1 MKRVYLIAAA
11 IIASAFASN
20 AQTYYQNNKN
30 PEILHHSERGE
41 AFRKEIFLPQ
51 VNGYNVYKA
60 DLHTHTIHSDGDAT
74 VAFRVNEAWYDG
86 LDILAVTD
94 HIEYRSRERIL
105 VNYLKNYLSEEHKKA
120 VNWNIN
126 DRKPM
131 TDDGILVDLN
141 FSCKEANRYA
151 EKYGL
156 LIATEMRDATHADK
170 VVEYADMVQV
180 GAKAMY
186 DHGLLTAAGQS
197 GKPVILKRGFGSTLQ
212 ELVNCA
218 DFIMS
223 CGNDQVILCER
234 GIRSFETNTRFTLDL
249 CGVAWLKEHC
259 NLPIILDPSHAMGY
273 AYGIGDLA
281 RACTAMG
288 VDGLLIETH
297 PCPECAQSDAPQ
309 QLNHQQ
315 FTEMYASLKPI
326 AAAIGK
332 TLV

>member
-1 MKRVYLIAAA
+1 M
-11 IIASAFASN
+11 IIHLP
-20 AQTYYQNNKN
+20 KN
-30 PEILHHSERGE
+30 ISYAYVQELADYAGALCLE
-41 AFRKEIFLPQ
+41 
-51 VNGYNVYKA
+51 KA
-60 DLHTHTIHSDGDAT
+60 DHFVLITNHTVNQLPATLESMALAHWTFNTDMQLSSREYHPDTHRIAIGDTYIGGDGSNQLMIAGPCAIESREQIEQSCQMLIQQGIRVLRAGCYKPRT
-74 VAFRVNEAWYDG
+74 SPYTFRGLGEDG
-86 LDILAVTD
+86 LKLLA
-94 HIEYRSRERIL
+94 EMR
-105 VNYLKNYLSEEHKKA
+105 
-120 VNWNIN
+120 
-126 DRKPM
+126 
-131 TDDGILVDLN
+131 
-141 FSCKEANRYA
+141 

-170 VVEYADMVQV
+170 VVEYADIVQV

-197 GKPVILKRGFGSTLQ
+197 SKPVILKRGFGSTLQ

-249 CGVAWLKEHC
+249 CGVAWLKQHC

-288 VDGLLIETH
+288 IDGLLIETH
-297 PCPECAQSDAPQ
+297 PCPQCAQSDAPQ
-309 QLNHQQ
+309 QLDHQQ
-315 FTEMYASLKPI
+315 FGEMYTSLKPI
-326 AAAIGK
+326 AQTVGK
-332 TLV
+332 TLI

>member
-1 MKRVYLIAAA
+1 MIIHLPKNISHACAQGYADKLGALCMEKPDCFVLISNHTVKNVPTELQEIAIGHWSFATDMQLSSREYYPNTHRVAIGDTYIGGDGKNQLMIAGPCAVESREQIEQSCQMLKEQGIRVLRA
-11 IIASAFASN
+11 GCYKPRTSPYTF
-20 AQTYYQNNKN
+20 
-30 PEILHHSERGE
+30 RGLGE
-41 AFRKEIFLPQ
+41 
-51 VNGYNVYKA
+51 
-60 DLHTHTIHSDGDAT
+60 
-74 VAFRVNEAWYDG
+74 DG
-86 LDILAVTD
+86 LKLLA
-94 HIEYRSRERIL
+94 EMR
-105 VNYLKNYLSEEHKKA
+105 
-120 VNWNIN
+120 
-126 DRKPM
+126 
-131 TDDGILVDLN
+131 
-141 FSCKEANRYA
+141 

-170 VVEYADMVQV
+170 VVEYADIVQV

-223 CGNDQVILCER
+223 CGNEQVILCER

-273 AYGIGDLA
+273 AYGITDLA

-297 PCPECAQSDAPQ
+297 PCPECAQSDAAQ
-309 QLNHQQ
+309 QLNHRQ
-315 FTEMYASLKPI
+315 FAEMYASLQPI
-326 AAAIGK
+326 AAAVGK

>member
-1 MKRVYLIAAA
+1 M
-11 IIASAFASN
+11 IIHLP
-20 AQTYYQNNKN
+20 KN
-30 PEILHHSERGE
+30 ISYAYVQELADHVGALCLE
-41 AFRKEIFLPQ
+41 
-51 VNGYNVYKA
+51 KA
-60 DLHTHTIHSDGDAT
+60 DHFVLITNHTVKQLPATLESMALAHWTFNTDMQLSSREYHPETHRIAIGDTYIGGDGSNQLMIAGPCAIESREQIEQSCQMLIQQGIRVLRAGCYKPRT
-74 VAFRVNEAWYDG
+74 SPYTFRGLGEDG
-86 LDILAVTD
+86 LKLLA
-94 HIEYRSRERIL
+94 EMR
-105 VNYLKNYLSEEHKKA
+105 
-120 VNWNIN
+120 
-126 DRKPM
+126 
-131 TDDGILVDLN
+131 
-141 FSCKEANRYA
+141 

-170 VVEYADMVQV
+170 VVEYADIVQV

-197 GKPVILKRGFGSTLQ
+197 SKPVILKRGFGSTLQ

-249 CGVAWLKEHC
+249 CGVAWLKQHC

-288 VDGLLIETH
+288 IDGLLIETH
-297 PCPECAQSDAPQ
+297 PCPQCAQSDAPQ
-309 QLNHQQ
+309 QLDHQQ
-315 FTEMYASLKPI
+315 FGEMYTSLKPI
-326 AAAIGK
+326 AHAVGK

>member
-1 MKRVYLIAAA
+1 M
-11 IIASAFASN
+11 IIHLPKNISRASAQAYAGGIGALCLEQPEHYVLITNHMVKQLPEELQDIALDHWTFATDMQLSSR
-20 AQTYYQNNKN
+20 QYMPDTHRITIGDTYIGGDGKN
-30 PEILHHSERGE
+30 QLMIAGPCAVESREQIEQSCQMLKQHGIRVLRAGSYKPRTSPYTFRGLGE
-41 AFRKEIFLPQ
+41 
-51 VNGYNVYKA
+51 
-60 DLHTHTIHSDGDAT
+60 
-74 VAFRVNEAWYDG
+74 DG
-86 LDILAVTD
+86 LKLLA
-94 HIEYRSRERIL
+94 EMR
-105 VNYLKNYLSEEHKKA
+105 
-120 VNWNIN
+120 
-126 DRKPM
+126 
-131 TDDGILVDLN
+131 
-141 FSCKEANRYA
+141 

-170 VVEYADMVQV
+170 VVEYADIVQI

-297 PCPECAQSDAPQ
+297 PNPCQAQSDAPQ
-309 QLNHQQ
+309 QLDHQQ
-315 FTEMYASLKPI
+315 FGEMYDSLRTI
-326 AAAIGK
+326 AAAVGK
-332 TLV
+332 NLV

>member
-1 MKRVYLIAAA
+1 MIIHLPKNISRAYVQEVADHVGALWLEKTDCFVLITNHTVKQLPTELENIALAHWTLNTDMQLSSREYHPDTHQITSGNTYIGGDGSNQLMVAGPCAIESREQIEQSCQMLKQLGIRVLRAGCYKPRT
-11 IIASAFASN
+11 SPYTF
-20 AQTYYQNNKN
+20 
-30 PEILHHSERGE
+30 RGLGE
-41 AFRKEIFLPQ
+41 
-51 VNGYNVYKA
+51 
-60 DLHTHTIHSDGDAT
+60 
-74 VAFRVNEAWYDG
+74 DG
-86 LDILAVTD
+86 LKLLA
-94 HIEYRSRERIL
+94 EMR
-105 VNYLKNYLSEEHKKA
+105 
-120 VNWNIN
+120 
-126 DRKPM
+126 
-131 TDDGILVDLN
+131 
-141 FSCKEANRYA
+141 

-170 VVEYADMVQV
+170 VVEYADIVHG

-197 GKPVILKRGFGSTLQ
+197 GKPVILKRGFGSPLH
-212 ELVNCA
+212 ELVKCA
-218 DFIMS
+218 EFILS
-223 CGNDQVILCER
+223 CGNAQVSLCER

-273 AYGIGDLA
+273 SYGIGDLA

-297 PCPECAQSDAPQ
+297 PNPCEAQSDAPQ

-315 FTEMYASLKPI
+315 FSEMYTSLKPI
-326 AAAIGK
+326 AQAVGK

>member
-1 MKRVYLIAAA
+1 MIIHLPKNISRGSAQAYAGGIGALCLEQPEHYVLITNHMVKQLPEELQDIALDHWTFATDMQLSSRQYMPDTHRITIGNTYIGGDGKNQLMIAGPCAIESREQIEQSCQMLKQQGIRVLRAGCYKPRT
-11 IIASAFASN
+11 SPYTF
-20 AQTYYQNNKN
+20 
-30 PEILHHSERGE
+30 RGLGE
-41 AFRKEIFLPQ
+41 
-51 VNGYNVYKA
+51 
-60 DLHTHTIHSDGDAT
+60 
-74 VAFRVNEAWYDG
+74 DG
-86 LDILAVTD
+86 LKLLA
-94 HIEYRSRERIL
+94 EMR
-105 VNYLKNYLSEEHKKA
+105 
-120 VNWNIN
+120 
-126 DRKPM
+126 
-131 TDDGILVDLN
+131 
-141 FSCKEANRYA
+141 

-170 VVEYADMVQV
+170 VVEYADIVQV

-297 PCPECAQSDAPQ
+297 PNPCEAQSDAPQ
-309 QLNHQQ
+309 QLDHQQ
-315 FTEMYASLKPI
+315 FSEMYNSLKAI
-326 AAAIGK
+326 AAAVGK
-332 TLV
+332 NLV

>member
-1 MKRVYLIAAA
+1 M
-11 IIASAFASN
+11 IIHLP
-20 AQTYYQNNKN
+20 KN
-30 PEILHHSERGE
+30 ISYAYVQELADHVGALCLE
-41 AFRKEIFLPQ
+41 
-51 VNGYNVYKA
+51 KA
-60 DLHTHTIHSDGDAT
+60 DHFVLITNHTVKQLPATLESMALAHWTFNTDMQLSSREYHPETHRIAIGDTYIGGDGSNQLMIAGPCAIESREQIEQSCQMLIQQGIRVLRAGCYKPRT
-74 VAFRVNEAWYDG
+74 SPYTFRGLGEDG
-86 LDILAVTD
+86 LKLLA
-94 HIEYRSRERIL
+94 EMR
-105 VNYLKNYLSEEHKKA
+105 
-120 VNWNIN
+120 
-126 DRKPM
+126 
-131 TDDGILVDLN
+131 
-141 FSCKEANRYA
+141 

-156 LIATEMRDATHADK
+156 LIATEMRDATHADQ
-170 VVEYADMVQV
+170 VVEYADIVQV

-249 CGVAWLKEHC
+249 CGVAWLKQHC
-259 NLPIILDPSHAMGY
+259 NLPVILDPSHAMGY

-288 VDGLLIETH
+288 IDGLLIETH
-297 PCPECAQSDAPQ
+297 PCPQCAQSDAPQ

-315 FTEMYASLKPI
+315 FGEMYTSLKPI
-326 AAAIGK
+326 AHAVGK
-332 TLV
+332 TLI

>member
-1 MKRVYLIAAA
+1 M
-11 IIASAFASN
+11 IIHLP
-20 AQTYYQNNKN
+20 KN
-30 PEILHHSERGE
+30 ISHAYVQELADHVGALCLE
-41 AFRKEIFLPQ
+41 
-51 VNGYNVYKA
+51 KA
-60 DLHTHTIHSDGDAT
+60 DHFVLITNHTVKQLPTTLESMALAHWTFNTDMQLSSREYHPETHRIAIGDTYIGGDGSNQLMIAGPCAIESREQIEQSCQMLIQQGIRVLRAGCYKPRT
-74 VAFRVNEAWYDG
+74 SPYTFRGLGEDG
-86 LDILAVTD
+86 LKLLA
-94 HIEYRSRERIL
+94 EMR
-105 VNYLKNYLSEEHKKA
+105 
-120 VNWNIN
+120 
-126 DRKPM
+126 
-131 TDDGILVDLN
+131 
-141 FSCKEANRYA
+141 

-170 VVEYADMVQV
+170 VVEYADIVQV

-197 GKPVILKRGFGSTLQ
+197 SKPVILKRGFGSTLQ

-249 CGVAWLKEHC
+249 CGVAWLKQHC

-288 VDGLLIETH
+288 IDGLLIETH
-297 PCPECAQSDAPQ
+297 PCPQCAQSDAPQ
-309 QLNHQQ
+309 QLDHQQ
-315 FTEMYASLKPI
+315 FGEMYTSLKPI
-326 AAAIGK
+326 AQTVGK
-332 TLV
+332 TLI